1 MLVLSRKSGQTI
13 RIGDG
18 VTIRVT
24 KIKGNRVTLGIEA
37 PDNVRIVRGE
47 LEPLVNEFRVVNGS
61 ESTETCEEPPALPLT
76 DGTTPEC
83 TTRNVAFAGGVVAC
97 AMPARVR

>member
-13 RIGDG
+13 HIGEG

-37 PDNVRIVRGE
+37 PENVRIVRGE
-47 LEPLVNEFRVVNGS
+47 LEPIVNEFRVVSAPES
-61 ESTETCEEPPALPLT
+61 ESSGAPVA
-76 DGTTPEC
+76 GTVSGCAT
-83 TTRNVAFAGGVVAC
+83 TNLSTRNVAFAGGVVSC
-97 AMPARVR
+97 AMPARAR